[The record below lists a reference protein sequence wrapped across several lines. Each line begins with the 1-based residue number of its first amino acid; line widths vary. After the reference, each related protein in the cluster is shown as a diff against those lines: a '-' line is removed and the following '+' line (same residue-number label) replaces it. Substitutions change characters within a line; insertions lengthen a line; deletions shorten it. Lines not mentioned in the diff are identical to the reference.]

1 MAPGGRG
8 RKGKEIAKESEAQNV
23 RGLADII
30 RGRRGRPRGQVAQN
44 VEEEV
49 NQEPPRPE
57 RPGARHVAIEQ
68 EVEQLTQKVGGM
80 QLIISQFQELRP
92 PKFFGNESGE
102 KAAGWLKSIN
112 HLFNLLEYSQDIK
125 LKLAIYQLKD
135 RAQLWWEAT
144 EEAMK
149 DSGEIITWDAFRAH
163 FTQEYASPSYYAAKE
178 EEFNQLVQGNKPV
191 VEYASHFS
199 ALLPYVPH
207 VARNDQAKLSRFL
220 HGLQRTVHTLVMT
233 GSPNTY
239 IQAVEKAKKIEASLL
254 RGDPQPGPSSVSQ
267 GSGSSM
273 SMPVDLPPYQPVQ
286 SYQQPKQ
293 QRYKV
298 KGKQFKKKSQ
308 SSSSSSGNAR
318 GGGSVGSSST
328 VHCDRCGGRH
338 FSSQCVGVQ
347 GICHNCGQV
356 GHYARV
362 CPNAGRQQFQPQ
374 QLGQVPRGQVFRPY
388 APTPSF
394 QQSDTGASHL
404 FLSAAFVDE
413 HEVATIPL
421 LDTVS
426 VATPS
431 GVYLMSREIVLN
443 CVIRFEGN
451 IMITNLIKLAMTD
464 FDCILGMDVL
474 TNYRATVDCFHG
486 VVRFRPYYGR
496 KWNFYGYDSQS
507 RIPLVSAMEMFR
519 LLSIGNEGF
528 LIYALDATREERLK
542 VSDIPVVKDFPD
554 VFPDE
559 IPGFPPQREIDLS
572 IELIV
577 LFLGHVIS
585 AQGVSVD
592 PSKVEAVINWP
603 KPTNVSEI
611 RSFLGLAGYYRRFIE
626 GFSRIARPMTQLTQK
641 DRRFVW
647 TAECESSFRTL
658 KEKLTTSPVLA
669 LPSGSG
675 GFVVCTDASL
685 NGLGC
690 VLMQNGRVIAKVQ
703 PKMLAS
709 LTISKVHEHLG
720 TSGWTYQSK
729 GDYFIVSSIQ
739 VEPQIVSKIKAA
751 QRTDPH
757 VHRLKE
763 LTQTGQSD
771 KFSVASD
778 GCLRY
783 NGRLV
788 VPNLIDL
795 KEAILREAHC
805 SRHSVHPGIRKMY
818 HILKSHYWWEGMK
831 KEIFDFVARCLTCQQ
846 VKAERMRPGG
856 MLHSLEVPQLS
867 KSAHFI
873 PYDRTC
879 TYKKMAKMYIDHVLR
894 LHGVPVTIVSDRDPR
909 FSSKF
914 WGSLQSAL
922 GSKLAMSTA
931 YHPQTDGQSERTIQ
945 TLEDMLRAV
954 VMDFRGGWQESLS
967 LVEFSYNNSFQATI
981 GMAPIEALY
990 GRKCRSPIC
999 WEDVGERQ
1007 MSMPEFIQEM
1017 KEKVE
1022 MIRKR
1027 MKAAQDRQASYANK
1041 RRRPLE
1047 FQVGD
1052 QVFLKVSPFRGTMR
1066 FGRKG
1071 KLAPRY
1077 IGPYAIVERI
1087 GTLAYRLD
1095 LPQSLSAIHDVFH
1108 VSMLRKY
1115 EPDPSHVLRTEE
1127 VELDSSLSYVEH
1139 PVQILDRKEK
1149 QLRNKTI
1156 PLVMVQ
1162 WSRHGREEATWEL
1175 EAKMRQDWPHLFENV
1190 INYSMYS
1197 DFPMH
1202 YQW

>member
-8 RKGKEIAKESEAQNV
+8 RKGKEIAQESEAQNV

-44 VEEEV
+44 IEEEV
-49 NQEPPRPE
+49 YQEPPRPE
-57 RPGARHVAIEQ
+57 RPGARQAVIEQ

-112 HLFNLLEYSQDIK
+112 HLFNLMEYSQYIK

-149 DSGEIITWDAFRAH
+149 DSCEIITWDAFRAH
-163 FTQEYASPSYYAAKE
+163 FNQEYAPPSYYAAKE
-178 EEFNQLVQGNKPV
+178 EEFNQ
-191 VEYASHFS
+191 
-199 ALLPYVPH
+199 
-207 VARNDQAKLSRFL
+207 NDQTKLSRFL

-239 IQAVEKAKKIEASLL
+239 IQAVEKARKIEASLL

-293 QRYKV
+293 QKYKV

-308 SSSSSSGNAR
+308 SSSSSSGSAR

-347 GICHNCGQV
+347 GSCYVCGQV
-356 GHYARV
+356 GHFARV
-362 CPNAGRQQFQPQ
+362 CPNAQRQQFQPQ
-374 QLGQVPRGQVFRPY
+374 QSGQVPRGPVFRPY
-388 APTPSF
+388 APTQSF
-394 QQSDTGASHL
+394 QQSGYPPPRGPIQQPFPGPQQAQVHALTQDQAQDAPGGVIADTGASHS

-413 HEVATIPL
+413 HEIATIPL

-426 VATPS
+426 VATPA
-431 GVYLMSREIVLN
+431 G
-443 CVIRFEGN
+443 
-451 IMITNLIKLAMTD
+451 LAISD
-464 FDCILGMDVL
+464 FDCILGMDIL
-474 TNYRATVDCFHG
+474 TNYRAIVDCFHG
-486 VVRFRPYYGR
+486 VVRFRPYYGS

-528 LIYALDATREERLK
+528 FIYTLDATREEQLK

-572 IELIV
+572 IELMPGTNPISRAPYR
-577 LFLGHVIS
+577 LAPTELKELKEQLQDLLEKGYIRPSHVIS

-685 NGLGC
+685 NGLGY
-690 VLMQNGRVIAKVQ
+690 VLMQNGRRRWLELLKEFDCEIQYQPGQMNQVADALSRKVQ
-703 PKMLAS
+703 PKMLTS
-709 LTISKVHEHLG
+709 LTISK
-720 TSGWTYQSK
+720 
-729 GDYFIVSSIQ
+729 
-739 VEPQIVSKIKAA
+739 
-751 QRTDPH
+751 
-757 VHRLKE
+757 
-763 LTQTGQSD
+763 TGQSD

-783 NGRLV
+783 HGRLV

-795 KEAILREAHC
+795 KESILREAHC

-831 KEIFDFVARCLTCQQ
+831 KEISDFVARCLTCQQ
-846 VKAERMRPGG
+846 VKAEGMRPGG
-856 MLHSLEVPQLS
+856 MLHSLEVPQWNWEHIAMDFVTHLPRSNRGCDAIWVIVDRLS

-873 PYDRTC
+873 PYNRTC
-879 TYKKMAKMYIDHVLR
+879 TYTKMAKMYIDHVVR
-894 LHGVPVTIVSDRDPR
+894 LHGVP
-909 FSSKF
+909 
-914 WGSLQSAL
+914 
-922 GSKLAMSTA
+922 
-931 YHPQTDGQSERTIQ
+931 TDGQSERTIQ
-945 TLEDMLRAV
+945 TLVDMLRAV
-954 VMDFRGGWQESLS
+954 VMDFSGGWQESL
-967 LVEFSYNNSFQATI
+967 
-981 GMAPIEALY
+981 
-990 GRKCRSPIC
+990 SPIC
-999 WEDVGERQ
+999 WEDVGEKQ
-1007 MSMPEFIQEM
+1007 MAIPEFIQEM

-1115 EPDPSHVLRTEE
+1115 EPDPSHILRTDE
-1127 VELDSSLSYVEH
+1127 VELDSSLSYIEH

-1175 EAKMRQDWPHLFENV
+1175 EAKMRQEWPHLFENV

-1197 DFPMH
+1197 DFPVY

>member
-8 RKGKEIAKESEAQNV
+8 RKGKEIAQESEAQNV
-23 RGLADII
+23 RGLAVII

-49 NQEPPRPE
+49 NQEPPRLE
-57 RPGARHVAIEQ
+57 RPGARQVAIEQ

-102 KAAGWLKSIN
+102 KASSWLKSIN

-149 DSGEIITWDAFRAH
+149 DSGESITWDAFRAH
-163 FTQEYASPSYYAAKE
+163 FTQEYAPPSYYAAKE
-178 EEFNQLVQGNKPV
+178 EEFNQLVQGNKSV
-191 VEYASHFS
+191 VEYASQFS

-293 QRYKV
+293 QRYKA

-308 SSSSSSGNAR
+308 SSSSSSGSAR

-347 GICHNCGQV
+347 GSCYVCGQV
-356 GHYARV
+356 GHFARV
-362 CPNAGRQQFQPQ
+362 CPNAQRQQFQPQ
-374 QLGQVPRGQVFRPY
+374 QSGQVPRGPAFQPY
-388 APTPSF
+388 APAQSF
-394 QQSDTGASHL
+394 QQSGYPPPRGPPQQQFTVPQLARVHALTQDQAQDAPGGVIAGVCYVFDYPARILIDTGASHS

-413 HEVATIPL
+413 HEIATISL

-426 VATPS
+426 VATPA
-431 GVYLMSREIVLN
+431 GVYLVSNEIVLN
-443 CVIRFEGN
+443 C
-451 IMITNLIKLAMTD
+451 
-464 FDCILGMDVL
+464 
-474 TNYRATVDCFHG
+474 
-486 VVRFRPYYGR
+486 
-496 KWNFYGYDSQS
+496 S

-572 IELIV
+572 IELMPGTNPISRAPYRLAPTELKELKEQLQDLLEKGYIRPTVFMDLMNRVFREFIDKFVIVFIDDILIYSKSKTEHKEHLKLVLQTLREAQLYAKFSKCEFWLDRV

-592 PSKVEAVINWP
+592 PNKVEAVINWP

-690 VLMQNGRVIAKVQ
+690 VLMQNGRVIAYASRQLKSHETRYPVHNLELAAIVFALKIWRHYLYGEPFVIYSDHKSLKYLFTQSDLNMRQRRWLELLKDFDCEIQYQPGRMNQVADALSRKVQ
-703 PKMLAS
+703 PKMLTS
-709 LTISKVHEHLG
+709 LTISKIHEHLG

-757 VHRLKE
+757 VHGLKE
-763 LTQTGQSD
+763 LTQTGQSE

-783 NGRLV
+783 QGRLV

-795 KEAILREAHC
+795 KESILREAHC
-805 SRHSVHPGIRKMY
+805 SRHSVHPGMRKMY

-831 KEIFDFVARCLTCQQ
+831 KEISDFVARCLTCQQ

-856 MLHSLEVPQLS
+856 MLHSLEVPQWNWEHIAMDFVTHLPRSNRGCDAIWVIVDRLS

-879 TYKKMAKMYIDHVLR
+879 TYKKMAKMYIDHVVR
-894 LHGVPVTIVSDRDPR
+894 LHGVPVTIVSDRDP
-909 FSSKF
+909 
-914 WGSLQSAL
+914 
-922 GSKLAMSTA
+922 
-931 YHPQTDGQSERTIQ
+931 
-945 TLEDMLRAV
+945 
-954 VMDFRGGWQESLS
+954 
-967 LVEFSYNNSFQATI
+967 
-981 GMAPIEALY
+981 
-990 GRKCRSPIC
+990 RSPIC

-1017 KEKVE
+1017 KDMVE

-1041 RRRPLE
+1041 RRRPL
-1047 FQVGD
+1047 
-1052 QVFLKVSPFRGTMR
+1052 
-1066 FGRKG
+1066 
-1071 KLAPRY
+1071 
-1077 IGPYAIVERI
+1077 
-1087 GTLAYRLD
+1087 
-1095 LPQSLSAIHDVFH
+1095 
-1108 VSMLRKY
+1108 
-1115 EPDPSHVLRTEE
+1115 
-1127 VELDSSLSYVEH
+1127 
-1139 PVQILDRKEK
+1139 
-1149 QLRNKTI
+1149 
-1156 PLVMVQ
+1156 
-1162 WSRHGREEATWEL
+1162 
-1175 EAKMRQDWPHLFENV
+1175 
-1190 INYSMYS
+1190 
-1197 DFPMH
+1197 
-1202 YQW
+1202 